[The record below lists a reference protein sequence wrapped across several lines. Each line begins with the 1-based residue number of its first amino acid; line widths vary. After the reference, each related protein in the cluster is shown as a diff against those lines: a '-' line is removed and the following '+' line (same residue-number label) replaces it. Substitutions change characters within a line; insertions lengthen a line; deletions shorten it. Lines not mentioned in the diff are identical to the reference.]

1 MAARWVPC
9 NVWAVDSSSAS
20 LTLLQVARNGT
31 DPAFQYQCGY
41 CSRALTYHKEHATD
55 VIAYY
60 LGQHSCSPGDST
72 FVKPLEP
79 LTDDPILSPRK
90 ATSPQSEH
98 DYIRT
103 ALAMV
108 IGGIDALTPA
118 APTPTPAPAH
128 DNCPAGTLRLGA
140 SPPLTP
146 PAGREATPGTPK
158 CRHSHPNAPSSDAE
172 LTASL
177 QKRSP
182 GRLLQTRTQ
191 HPPDQ
196 PPRDD
201 KDDDSMDASAH
212 DTEES
217 ALRSLLTGLGVRTTL
232 RNMTCTPCS
241 T

>member
-108 IGGIDALTPA
+108 IGGIDAL
-118 APTPTPAPAH
+118 
-128 DNCPAGTLRLGA
+128 
-140 SPPLTP
+140 PPLTP